1 MNKLTQLDEQA
12 KTGGAQPPAGDRT
25 SGNQA
30 SGGQISGEQSS
41 GEQSSGGQTAGAKGA
56 DQKLAAI
63 FPSYARY
70 DLSLVKGKGSWVWD
84 DQGNKYLDFTCG
96 LAVTSLGHAPEKVG
110 EKLKAQIDTLW
121 HISNLFHSPG
131 QDKVAR
137 LLTENSC
144 ADQVFFCNSGA
155 EANEA
160 AIKLARRYHQKIKGT
175 GRYEV
180 ITFEQSFHGRTLATL
195 TATGQQ
201 KVRDGFLPLPA
212 GFKTV
217 PLHDLPALKE
227 AISGHTAAIMLEMV
241 LAEGG
246 VLEVEPAFLKEVE
259 ALCKEHG
266 LLLIVDEVQT
276 GMGRTGKLFAH
287 QHYGVEPDIF
297 TLAKGIA
304 SGFPAGVMLGKG
316 YLREAFSAGSHAS
329 TFGGTPL
336 ATAAMAAT
344 IETMLE
350 EKLPERGAEMGAYLK
365 ERLNAVLAD
374 CSFVTDIRGK
384 GLLIGIECREPV
396 GEIVLRG
403 QKRGLLFV
411 TAGTHVVRLLPNL
424 YVSKEEI
431 DQAVDILSDLLHT
444 YAQETQ
450 G

>member
-1 MNKLTQLDEQA
+1 MSKLTQAELDSQA
-12 KTGGAQPPAGDRT
+12 GAQQTDTVGPGTPDVAT
-25 SGNQA
+25 S
-30 SGGQISGEQSS
+30 
-41 GEQSSGGQTAGAKGA
+41 
-56 DQKLAAI
+56 KLSAV

-70 DLSLVKGKGSWVWD
+70 DLSLVKGKGTWVWD
-84 DQGNKYLDFTCG
+84 DKGNKYLDFTSG

-110 EKLKAQIDTLW
+110 AKLKDQIDTLW
-121 HISNLFHSPG
+121 HVSNLFHIPG
-131 QDKVAR
+131 QDKVAN

-160 AIKLARRYHQKIKGT
+160 AIKLARRYHQKIKGVD
-175 GRYEV
+175 RYEV

-201 KVRDGFLPLPA
+201 KVKEGFLPLPA

-217 PLHDLPALKE
+217 PLHDLPALE
-227 AISGHTAAIMLEMV
+227 AAIGDHTAAIMLEMV

-246 VLEVEPAFLKEVE
+246 VLEVEPEFLNAVV
-259 ALCKEHG
+259 ALCKKHG

-287 QHYGVEPDIF
+287 QHYGIEPDIF

-304 SGFPAGVMLGKG
+304 SGFPAGLMLGKG

-336 ATAAMAAT
+336 ATAVMAAT

-350 EKLPERGAEMGAYLK
+350 DELPQRAEDMGKYLTDLLK
-365 ERLNAVLAD
+365 EKLAD
-374 CSFVTDIRGK
+374 CSFVKDIRGK
-384 GLLIGIECREPV
+384 GLLIGIECQSPV
-396 GEIVLRG
+396 GDIVLAG
-403 QKRGLLFV
+403 QKKGLLFV
-411 TAGTHVVRLLPNL
+411 TAGPNVLRLLPNL

-431 DQAVDILSDLLHT
+431 DQAVDILCELIHT
-444 YAQETQ
+444 YAKQANGEVSS
-450 G
+450 

>member
-1 MNKLTQLDEQA
+1 MSKLTQAELDSQA
-12 KTGGAQPPAGDRT
+12 GAQQTDTVG
-25 SGNQA
+25 SGTPDV
-30 SGGQISGEQSS
+30 
-41 GEQSSGGQTAGAKGA
+41 TAG
-56 DQKLAAI
+56 KLSAV

-70 DLSLVKGKGSWVWD
+70 DISLVKGKGTWVWD
-84 DQGNKYLDFTCG
+84 DKGNKYLDFTSG

-110 EKLKAQIDTLW
+110 AKLKDQIDTLW
-121 HISNLFHSPG
+121 HVSNLFHIPG
-131 QDKVAR
+131 QDKVAN

-160 AIKLARRYHQKIKGT
+160 AIKLARRYHQKIKGVD
-175 GRYEV
+175 RYEV

-201 KVRDGFLPLPA
+201 KVKEGFLPLPA

-217 PLHDLPALKE
+217 PLHDLPALE
-227 AISGHTAAIMLEMV
+227 AAIGDHTAAIMLEMV

-246 VLEVEPAFLKEVE
+246 VLEVEPEFLNAVV
-259 ALCKEHG
+259 ALCKKHG

-287 QHYGVEPDIF
+287 QHYGIEPDIF

-304 SGFPAGVMLGKG
+304 SGFPAGLMLGKG
-316 YLREAFSAGSHAS
+316 YLREAFSAGDHAS

-336 ATAAMAAT
+336 ATAVMAAT

-350 EKLPERGAEMGAYLK
+350 DELPQRAEEMGKYLTGLLK
-365 ERLNAVLAD
+365 EKLAD
-374 CSFVTDIRGK
+374 CSFVKDIRGK
-384 GLLIGIECREPV
+384 GLLIGIECQSPV
-396 GEIVLRG
+396 GDIVLAG
-403 QKRGLLFV
+403 QKKGLLFV
-411 TAGTHVVRLLPNL
+411 TAGPNVLRLLPNL

-431 DQAVDILSDLLHT
+431 DQAVDILCELIHT
-444 YAQETQ
+444 YAKQANGEVSS
-450 G
+450 